1 MKPEETKS
9 KAKKSK
15 FQLLHQYYT
24 YTGFYS
30 FVGEAVKKAL
40 PYIIGL
46 VILVYA
52 VNHFFDINQTLTHL
66 TEILPAYGVLSFFFV
81 SEIILGL
88 VPPEIF
94 IAWAG
99 KMYSPWFYL
108 AILAIL
114 SYSGGLVSYWMGRTI
129 TKIPSVHNYMVVKM
143 EKQLKNSK
151 KWGGFLIMVGAV
163 LPLPFSIACL
173 AAGIIEFSFK
183 NVMLYGALRFIRFAI
198 YGIIIFSAL

>member
-1 MKPEETKS
+1 
-9 KAKKSK
+9 
-15 FQLLHQYYT
+15 
-24 YTGFYS
+24 
-30 FVGEAVKKAL
+30 
-40 PYIIGL
+40 
-46 VILVYA
+46 
-52 VNHFFDINQTLTHL
+52 
-66 TEILPAYGVLSFFFV
+66 
-81 SEIILGL
+81 
-88 VPPEIF
+88 
-94 IAWAG
+94 
-99 KMYSPWFYL
+99 MYSPWFYL
-108 AILAIL
+108 AILAVL